1 MNEICND
8 VIPYICHYASK
19 PPPPGDWGGWVNSG
33 RACLRILRRVS
44 NIVPFREIFPSPPRP
59 GTGSNIVPF
68 IPPSPSGVE
77 RGASYIR
84 DLLISLGDFKAAT
97 TATYIKKY

>member
-1 MNEICND
+1 VFLICRELNRWVFIERESD
-8 VIPYICHYASK
+8 
-19 PPPPGDWGGWVNSG
+19 GGLIS

-97 TATYIKKY
+97 TATYINKY